1 MRFGVGVARRA
12 AVRVH
17 STVVLAAALAGAA
30 AWGAPDPAAQLF
42 SQRCSSCHS
51 VGQGNKVGPDL
62 LGVTQRRDKAW
73 VTKFVRAPAAAID
86 DKDPIAVELFSRFN
100 GVKMPDQEL
109 SDAELD
115 ALWGYFASCT
125 TQGGC
130 LPAALG
136 PKWGL
141 DATAEEIAHGE
152 ALFAGSRALQN
163 RGPACFSCHT
173 ARGLEGFGGGTLGSD
188 LTFSYATLGEERLT
202 TALESTA
209 SPVMKNV
216 YGDKP
221 LTADEQYALK
231 AYFAA
236 LAKDGELPRRDRDFF
251 LLGLEGAGLLLGLF
265 AIVWGRRG

>member
-1 MRFGVGVARRA
+1 MHVRLREVLPAVLIA
-12 AVRVH
+12 A
-17 STVVLAAALAGAA
+17 S
-30 AWGAPDPAAQLF
+30 AWGAVDPAAQLF

-73 VTKFVRAPAAAID
+73 VSKFVRAPAAAID
-86 DKDPIAVELFSRFN
+86 AKDPVAVELLEKFN

-130 LPAALG
+130 LPAAAG

-141 DATAEEIAHGE
+141 DATAEEVSHGR
-152 ALFAGSRALQN
+152 ALFSGERALQN
-163 RGPACFSCHT
+163 RGPPCFSCHA
-173 ARGLEGFGGGTLGSD
+173 ARGLDGFGGGTLGSD
-188 LTFSYATLGEERLT
+188 LTFTYATLGEERLT
-202 TALESTA
+202 SVLETFGG
-209 SPVMKNV
+209 PVMKNV
-216 YGDKP
+216 YGDKA
-221 LTADEQYALK
+221 LTAEEQYALK
-231 AYFAA
+231 AWFAA
-236 LAKDGELPRRDRDFF
+236 LAKDGDLARHDRDFF

-265 AIVWGRRG
+265 AITWGRRG